1 MVKASF
7 LIEHT
12 TSKKSIPSS
21 RYSSSE
27 SQAMHSC
34 PLVDSFVTKGKKTQ
48 GGCSDGPTVK
58 WNRSGQSDR
67 RGDGEIALICV
78 SVPYSHDPY
87 GICPTCHFQSELRA
101 VSVIT
106 SCLTSAATLTFTLF
120 PLSGKIK
127 QKLYYICVRGNKRG
141 WSTLEMNRNRWGVR
155 LTDKYWALT
164 GGW

>member
-34 PLVDSFVTKGKKTQ
+34 PSVDSFVTKEKTPR
-48 GGCSDGPTVK
+48 GCSDGPTVK
-58 WNRSGQSDR
+58 LYRSGQSDR
-67 RGDGEIALICV
+67 RGDGEIALIRV

-101 VSVIT
+101 VSVII
-106 SCLTSAATLTFTLF
+106 SCLTPTATLTFTLF

-127 QKLYYICVRGNKRG
+127 QKLYYICVRGKKRG
-141 WSTLEMNRNRWGVR
+141 WSTLEMNGNRWGDR
-155 LTDKYWALT
+155 LADKY
-164 GGW
+164 